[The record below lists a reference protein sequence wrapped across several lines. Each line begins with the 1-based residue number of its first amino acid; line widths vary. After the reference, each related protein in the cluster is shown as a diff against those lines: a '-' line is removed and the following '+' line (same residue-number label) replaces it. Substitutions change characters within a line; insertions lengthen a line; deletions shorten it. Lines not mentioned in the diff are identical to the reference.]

1 MSMTKL
7 IGSSMLPAGLDT
19 SIQVLEDPAAF
30 TKIAADTGQVFDYEA
45 LKPDKDHVGIH
56 LIALG
61 ATETYGLNRNGD
73 SFPKEACVK
82 YHDTF
87 PRCGHV
93 YESHANKNPD
103 KARGIIKASAWNEDM
118 QRIEL
123 FIHAHK
129 DKAKVNLEKMARE
142 GTHPYSMACK
152 VPGDR
157 CTICDTFRKSA
168 SDTNQC
174 DHVAN
179 QLGKM
184 AEDGSIV
191 GTHNDDPKF
200 FDISF
205 VFRPADRIAWDV
217 KVASALGEVMDSVK
231 MAEVAGVYDIDTKL
245 SLPDTA
251 RKFTIGK
258 KLASVEHAYYGLM
271 ETGIKTACDKQ
282 MKEITK
288 ASQAQLSDGTIELL
302 RQYEPNDVFYSLAE
316 NQVVMD
322 VDSYC
327 KYAMG
332 LDYGELKEHMPA
344 IKQATATIF
353 SDLQNSNELEHVCN
367 DTIYNVDV
375 TALCRRP
382 ADLQGVYKEASFCM
396 EDVSLRSV
404 AFTLDGG
411 ILRPVT
417 YSGEKVAGD
426 KNVGSQVAKKYAAY
440 KIASMHAM
448 SQLHPDV
455 DDRHFFLAIAQNLVT
470 NK

>member
-7 IGSSMLPAGLDT
+7 IGSSMLPDGLDT
-19 SIQVLEDPAAF
+19 SISVLEDPKAF
-30 TKIAADTGQVFDYEA
+30 TKMAADSGVVFDYDA
-45 LKPDKDHVGIH
+45 LAPDKDHVGIH

-87 PRCGHV
+87 TKHGHV
-93 YESHANKNPD
+93 YAHHSNKDPK
-103 KARGIIKASAWNEDM
+103 KARGIIKASAWNDDM

-123 FIHAHK
+123 FIHANK
-129 DKAKVNLEKMARE
+129 EKAAEQLTRMEKE

-157 CTICDTFRKSA
+157 CTICNAFRKSA
-168 SDTNQC
+168 SDPNQC
-174 DHVAN
+174 DHVAH

-217 KVASALGEVMDSVK
+217 KVASDLVDVMDSVK
-231 MAEVAGVYDIDTKL
+231 MAEEAGVYDIDTNL
-245 SLPDTA
+245 SLPDTQ
-251 RKFTIGK
+251 RKFEIGK
-258 KLASVEHAYYGLM
+258 KLASVEEAYYSIM
-271 ETGIKTACDKQ
+271 ETGVKTACDKQ

-288 ASQAQLSDGTIELL
+288 ASQAQISDGTIELL
-302 RQYEPNDVFYSLAE
+302 RTFEPNDVFYSLAE

-332 LDYGELKEHMPA
+332 LDYGDLKEHLPA
-344 IKQATATIF
+344 IKKATATIF
-353 SDLQNSNELEHVCN
+353 SDLKNSNELEDVCN
-367 DTIYNVDV
+367 DTIYNVD
-375 TALCRRP
+375 TSALCRRP
-382 ADLQGVYKEASFCM
+382 ADLQGVYKEASFNM
-396 EDVSLRSV
+396 MDVSARSV

-417 YSGEKVAGD
+417 YRNEKVAGD

-440 KIASMHAM
+440 KVAAM
-448 SQLHPDV
+448 NAMDKLHPDV

-470 NK
+470 SK